1 MCFVLNFFSITCFG
15 TLLEGN
21 FVDSLAGLLTQG
33 PLRAR
38 LEVIPENG
46 HEAAA
51 FSHAPRD
58 YRAAGASLEVL
69 RLKL

>member
-33 PLRAR
+33 LLRAR

-46 HEAAA
+46 HEAAV
-51 FSHAPRD
+51 FPHAPRD
-58 YRAAGASLEVL
+58 YRAAGASLGVL
-69 RLKL
+69 RFKL